1 MGGAQTTFFLIA
13 LDLEHTG
20 HGSYS
25 SYIIQVGAIGALFN
39 KMAQAQANFI
49 SSYKSG
55 VEEQVKLNSTCF
67 VLFKT
72 GSSRSWRLF
81 LAKIN
86 SYFVSGPSLVV
97 IAVWGFAQLDVPGA
111 CVFTFIYVCMCVCT
125 CVNKNVID
133 RF

>member
-1 MGGAQTTFFLIA
+1 MDAEHA
-13 LDLEHTG
+13 LVDEMEK
-20 HGSYS
+20 
-25 SYIIQVGAIGALFN
+25 V
-39 KMAQAQANFI
+39 
-49 SSYKSG
+49 
-55 VEEQVKLNSTCF
+55 VEEKGEKKESAVLNTWDGFILYLLKVTFWQDGTCF

-111 CVFTFIYVCMCVCT
+111 GVFTFIYVCMRVCACVR
-125 CVNKNVID
+125 VWIWL
-133 RF
+133 RGIL